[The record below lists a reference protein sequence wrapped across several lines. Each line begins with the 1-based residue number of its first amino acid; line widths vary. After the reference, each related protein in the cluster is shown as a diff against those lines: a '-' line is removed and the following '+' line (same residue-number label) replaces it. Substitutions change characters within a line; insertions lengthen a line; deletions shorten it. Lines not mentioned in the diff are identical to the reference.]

1 LVLAVRHTPVFK
13 VLMAVIRYFHLL
25 LLLAA
30 VVVAVVAHLE
40 MEEQAVLVV
49 GLVQI

>member
-25 LLLAA
+25 HLLAA
-30 VVVAVVAHLE
+30 VAAVAAAHLE
-40 MEEQAVLVV
+40 MEERAVLVV